1 MATMTITFTNEVNA
15 SLQAKTATVASGQNT
30 TNYGESVAND
40 VGGWDNIYFVQDGDT
55 EVVYLGTCTGIS
67 IDRKTITVT
76 YTGNIR
82 TPVADDFILFAKD
95 TAVNKSG
102 ILGYYAEIEMK
113 NSSDGK
119 IELFAVGSEV
129 LLSSK

>member
-1 MATMTITFTNEVNA
+1 MATMTITFTNEVNT
-15 SLQAKTATVASGQNT
+15 SLQAKTAAVASGQNT
-30 TNYGESVAND
+30 TNYGESVSND

-55 EVVYLGTCTGIS
+55 EVVYLGTCTDIS
-67 IDRKTITVT
+67 SDRKTITVT

-82 TPVADDFILFAKD
+82 TPIANDFILFAKD

-102 ILGYYAEIEMK
+102 VSGYFAEVEMK
-113 NSSDGK
+113 NSSDSK

>member
-1 MATMTITFTNEVNA
+1 MTITFTNEVNT

-30 TNYGESVAND
+30 TNYGESVSND

-55 EVVYLGTCTGIS
+55 EVVYLGTCTDIS
-67 IDRKTITVT
+67 SDRKTITVT

-82 TPVADDFILFAKD
+82 TPIANDFILFAKD

-102 ILGYYAEIEMK
+102 VSGYFAEVEMK
-113 NSSDGK
+113 NSSDSK

>member
-1 MATMTITFTNEVNA
+1 MATITLTFANEVNT
-15 SLQAKTATVASGQNT
+15 SLQAKSATVASGQNT

-40 VGGWDNIYFVQDGDT
+40 VGGFDNIYFVRNGGS
-55 EVVYLGTCTGIS
+55 EVIFLGNCTGIS
-67 IDRKTITVT
+67 SDRKTVTVT

-102 ILGYYAEIEMK
+102 ILGYFAEVEMK
-113 NSSDGK
+113 NSADTK
-119 IELFAVGSEV
+119 VELFAVGSEV

>member
-1 MATMTITFTNEVNA
+1 MTITFTNEVNT

-30 TNYGESVAND
+30 TNYGESVSND
-40 VGGWDNIYFVQDGDT
+40 VGGWDNIYFVQNGDT
-55 EVVYLGTCTGIS
+55 EVVYLGICTAIS
-67 IDRKTITVT
+67 SDRKTITVT

-102 ILGYYAEIEMK
+102 VSGYFAEVEMK
-113 NSSDGK
+113 NSSDAK

>member
-1 MATMTITFTNEVNA
+1 MTITFTNEVNT
-15 SLQAKTATVASGQNT
+15 SLQAKTSTVASGQNT
-30 TNYGESVAND
+30 TNYGESVSND
-40 VGGWDNIYFVQDGDT
+40 VGGWDNIYFVQNGDT
-55 EVVYLGTCTGIS
+55 EVVYLGTCTSIS
-67 IDRKTITVT
+67 SDRKTITVT

-82 TPVADDFILFAKD
+82 TPIASDFILFAKD

-102 ILGYYAEIEMK
+102 VLGYFAEIEMK
-113 NSSDGK
+113 NSSDSK